1 MKNNDILLSP
11 KHGLNPSILHCIC
24 CGENYGIALLGKLK
38 GDKEAPKEISQG
50 LCPKCQNVVDQG
62 GALIIEV
69 RDGETGDNPYRTGRL
84 VGVSKNF
91 KEKYHIEH
99 ALMYMEKSSFSKV
112 FGNVTFTTK

>member
-24 CGENYGIALLGKLK
+24 CEEDYGIALLGKLK
-38 GDKEAPKEISQG
+38 GDKEAPKEISQE

-91 KEKYHIEH
+91 KERYHIEH